1 LGIIAN
7 KKRTGKIFSLL
18 VYFLGTQVHSES
30 ASQQVSKQDS
40 ESAGQQASESASQQ
54 ASKSAKTASQQFSNL
69 ATKNRATRELKIKN
83 DEKRN
88 CETVKL

>member
-30 ASQQVSKQDS
+30 ASQHVGK
-40 ESAGQQASESASQQ
+40 SASQQ

>member
-30 ASQQVSKQDS
+30 ASQRVGRSASRQISKT
-40 ESAGQQASESASQQ
+40 ASQQ
-54 ASKSAKTASQQFSNL
+54 ASKSAKTACQQFSNL